1 MELAWPQYEV
11 APPDTVFALG
21 VVSINY
27 ARFERT
33 NVWMIAAV
41 ANMREAHAAVMSART
56 NATDRVKLIEA
67 YLLQSKW
74 PADVETAIRHYM
86 RAMGT
91 LITNRNVL
99 IHSNIVRGTQ
109 DRSAIYSVNRQ
120 GNTSLFQATVAEIRQ
135 VADDLNTYFYFGL
148 SLANYIASEIH
159 HMAREA
165 GMMAISQLPQLP
177 PLPVHINSELR
188 K

>member
-11 APPDTVFALG
+11 APSDTVFALG

-41 ANMREAHAAVMSART
+41 ANMREPHAAVMSART
-56 NATDRVKLIEA
+56 NATDRVKLIES

-86 RAMGT
+86 KAMGI
-91 LITNRNVL
+91 LITNRNIL
-99 IHSNIVRGTQ
+99 IHSNIIRGTQ

-120 GNTSLFQATVAEIRQ
+120 GNTSLFQAP
-135 VADDLNTYFYFGL
+135 
-148 SLANYIASEIH
+148 SLKS
-159 HMAREA
+159 ARSP
-165 GMMAISQLPQLP
+165 MTSTHTFTSVSVSPTTSPPISITWRAR
-177 PLPVHINSELR
+177 PV
-188 K
+188 